1 MATTTDEKAKPT
13 QLSARTAAASARES
27 QRVSQLD
34 YKDLKD
40 EWKKIIQKDR
50 TDAESNLLRIT
61 TRISKLDPIAEAALA
76 KVRAEF
82 STEENELRERISDQ
96 GWATELAAVNKHINR
111 LRFSENKRMVLAEVY
126 PAILADLL
134 KRKDAA
140 KSVKDEIGFTNDVMF
155 ELERENGP
163 LDLFAQEIVKR
174 VGDKHRINFTDDNV
188 LRDLVAHQVRDG
200 L

>member
-1 MATTTDEKAKPT
+1 MEPTTLQLVEPVQVAAKKP
-13 QLSARTAAASARES
+13 LI
-27 QRVSQLD
+27 QR
-34 YKDLKD
+34 
-40 EWKKIIQKDR
+40 DR

-96 GWATELAAVNKHINR
+96 GWATELAAVNKRINR